1 MATYAIGD
9 VQGCYDPLRRL
20 LDKIK
25 FDPNEDQLWFA
36 GDLINRG
43 PQSLQTLRFIV
54 SLGTSAHSVLGNH
67 ECHFLASA
75 RGHKKPHRT
84 DTFDDIL
91 EAHDAEQLIDWVRSR
106 PFLHQDTVLGYT
118 MIHAGLPPQWSLN
131 EAKRYANE
139 LETVFKGNLFD
150 DFLAHMYGNK
160 PDQWQAALSGHPRL
174 RFIINCFTRLR
185 FCDAQ
190 GRLDFNEKSAP
201 PESPPHLMPWFEVP
215 NRQTAHDKLIFG
227 HWSTLGLNFKNNTI
241 CLDTGC
247 LWGGQLSAIKLDET
261 EQVISLDCNCSLKPF

>member
-1 MATYAIGD
+1 MTTYAIGD

-20 LDKIK
+20 LDKIN
-25 FDPNEDQLWFA
+25 FDPLKDQLWFA

-43 PQSLQTLRFIV
+43 PQSLETLRFIV
-54 SLGTSAHSVLGNH
+54 SLGASAHSVLGNH

-91 EAHDAEQLIDWVRSR
+91 NAHDAEQLIDWVRSR

-139 LETVFKGNLFD
+139 LETVFKGDLFD

-160 PDQWQAALSGHPRL
+160 PDQWQTALSGHARL

-201 PESPPHLMPWFEVP
+201 PESPAHLMPWFEVP

-247 LWGGQLSAIKLDET
+247 LWGGQLSAIKLNET
-261 EQVISLDCNCSLKPF
+261 EQVISLDCHYSLKPF